1 MKLHTLSSP
10 LWSCGLA
17 ALFCFGLSAQTPQDA
32 NRSVTVNSQR
42 QRVDV
47 RQGTVLYVAGN
58 HLVVKMQDG
67 QVREFEIP
75 DNETFDIDGKQVKV
89 SELKPGTRLTR
100 AVTTTTQDVTV
111 SRILTV
117 DLKVIQVM
125 PPDLNV
131 QYADGTQKLLRV
143 PEGTT
148 FDIDGKTM
156 KLTDLREGMRV
167 KGTVVTKTPQ
177 TVEYQSKTVSGVA
190 PIEIPTTVGALLI
203 EEKREPEASKKE
215 AAAAAEPA
223 APETA
228 ARAASQPAA
237 SEAAAPAAAQP
248 TAPESTGTGMSPL
261 LWLGLIA
268 LLVIVIAILVR
279 KSRAK
284 AVM

>member
-1 MKLHTLSSP
+1 MKFHTLTS
-10 LWSCGLA
+10 LQSCGLA
-17 ALFCFGLSAQTPQDA
+17 VVFCFGLTAQTPQNA

-42 QRVDV
+42 QQVDV

-58 HLVVKMQDG
+58 NLVVKMQDG
-67 QVREFEIP
+67 QVKHFEVP
-75 DNETFDIDGKQVKV
+75 ENETFDIDGKQLKV
-89 SELKPGTRLTR
+89 SQLKPGTRLMKV
-100 AVTTTTQDVTV
+100 VTTTTQDVTV
-111 SRILTV
+111 SSIRTV
-117 DLKVIQVM
+117 DLKVIQVT

-131 QYADGTQKLLRV
+131 QYADGAQKLLRV
-143 PEGTT
+143 PKGTT

-177 TVEYQSKTVSGVA
+177 TVVSKSKTVSGVA
-190 PIEIPTTVGALLI
+190 PIEIPTTSGALLI
-203 EEKREPEASKKE
+203 EEKGEPEAPKKQ
-215 AAAAAEPA
+215 APAAAEPA

-228 ARAASQPAA
+228 APAASQPPP
-237 SEAAAPAAAQP
+237 EAAPPPAPQPAA
-248 TAPESTGTGMSPL
+248 PETGWTSPL

-268 LLVIVIAILVR
+268 LLVIVIAIVVR

>member
-1 MKLHTLSSP
+1 MKLRTLASP
-10 LWSCGLA
+10 LWSCSLA
-17 ALFCFGLSAQTPQDA
+17 AVFCFGLSAQTPQDA

-42 QRVDV
+42 QQVDV

-67 QVREFEIP
+67 QVKEFEIP

-89 SELKPGTRLTR
+89 SELKRGTRLTK

-111 SRILTV
+111 SSIRTV

-131 QYADGTQKLLRV
+131 QYADGTQKLVRV

-156 KLTDLREGMRV
+156 KLTDLREGMRI
-167 KGTVVTKTPQ
+167 KGTVVIKTPQ
-177 TVEYQSKTVSGVA
+177 TVVSKSKTVSGVA
-190 PIEIPTTVGALLI
+190 PIEIPTTSGALLI
-203 EEKREPEASKKE
+203 EEKGEPEAPKKQ
-215 AAAAAEPA
+215 APAVAESA

-228 ARAASQPAA
+228 PPPAPQPAA
-237 SEAAAPAAAQP
+237 PQ
-248 TAPESTGTGMSPL
+248 TAGTSPL

-268 LLVIVIAILVR
+268 LLVIVIAIVVR